1 VTGEAPRRT
10 PIPLLARNADDLLW
24 LARYIERVENLAR
37 ILDVTQVFARDAGDQ
52 WRMVL
57 RINADERRFLALH
70 AEANA
75 LNVAG
80 FYLLDR
86 SNPTSIPAAIAR
98 ARELARTLRAQIST
112 EMWQQL
118 NVFHNRILALTESD
132 VVPENL
138 PHLCAALKE
147 GCQAHTGITEGT
159 LYRDEGHHFYGI
171 GRQLERADQT
181 TRLLDIGFRQP
192 VDRDAER
199 EVVHWTLMLRA
210 AAGYHAYRRVHPAG
224 FNADEVV
231 ISCCSTRRS
240 HARWPS
246 LCSRCTDTSSFSAIS
261 TASVARQFRSHAPNS
276 YSKRSA
282 ETPSA
287 GIAVWPR
294 SWMRHRG
301 RSLGCMNK
309 LRKRFSSPDRFQAG
323 QQRVR
328 LR

>member
-1 VTGEAPRRT
+1 MTGEAPRRT

-57 RINADERRFLALH
+57 RINADESRFLERH
-70 AEANA
+70 GEANA
-75 LNVAG
+75 LTVAG

-159 LYRDEGHHFYGI
+159 LYRDEGHHFYSI
-171 GRQLERADQT
+171 GRQIERADQT

-192 VDRDAER
+192 VGRDAEQA
-199 EVVHWTLMLRA
+199 VMDWTLMLRA

-231 ISCCSTRRS
+231 DFLLLDEAFPRSVGLTLRQVHWHLVVLRDKHSLGSSSAAISCAEQLLETLGQDTDGRRGDLAVFLDS
-240 HARWPS
+240 AQGRIAGLHEQIAKAFFPS
-246 LCSRCTDTSSFSAIS
+246 
-261 TASVARQFRSHAPNS
+261 
-276 YSKRSA
+276 
-282 ETPSA
+282 
-287 GIAVWPR
+287 
-294 SWMRHRG
+294 
-301 RSLGCMNK
+301 
-309 LRKRFSSPDRFQAG
+309 
-323 QQRVR
+323 
-328 LR
+328 

>member
-231 ISCCSTRRS
+231 NFLLLDEAFPRSVALTLQQVHRHLIVLRDKHGLGCSSVPISCAEQLLEALGRDTVRRHS
-240 HARWPS
+240 S
-246 LCSRCTDTSSFSAIS
+246 LAAFLDAAQGKI
-261 TASVARQFRSHAPNS
+261 
-276 YSKRSA
+276 
-282 ETPSA
+282 A
-287 GIAVWPR
+287 GLHGQIAKAFF
-294 SWMRHRG
+294 
-301 RSLGCMNK
+301 LT
-309 LRKRFSSPDRFQAG
+309 
-323 QQRVR
+323 
-328 LR
+328 